1 MIFFLSFDINWIY
14 RHSAV
19 SEREKNINEAWRSI
33 KEEEKKSST
42 KWISTV
48 NEKGKNFKDLNLKC
62 LKLIEKNRCEIEIR
76 MVITNDMHSC
86 ENSIIKLLHGELKF
100 LIEIYSQK
108 YIYCIIVSLNFLRVY
123 FFSCV
128 PFHKKLMS
136 LNVISWETSNR
147 FFFCFLF

>member
-1 MIFFLSFDINWIY
+1 MKIY
-14 RHSAV
+14 
-19 SEREKNINEAWRSI
+19 
-33 KEEEKKSST
+33 
-42 KWISTV
+42 
-48 NEKGKNFKDLNLKC
+48 
-62 LKLIEKNRCEIEIR
+62 
-76 MVITNDMHSC
+76 
-86 ENSIIKLLHGELKF
+86 KLLHGELKF

-147 FFFCFLF
+147 FFFASYFNSLRDILKYLLKFLLEINLCWLNISCCAFFFYLNLQFLKRFFLAFEFLPFFYNNQKIIYLSLKILCHFFNPCYFFFLLIYFVEN